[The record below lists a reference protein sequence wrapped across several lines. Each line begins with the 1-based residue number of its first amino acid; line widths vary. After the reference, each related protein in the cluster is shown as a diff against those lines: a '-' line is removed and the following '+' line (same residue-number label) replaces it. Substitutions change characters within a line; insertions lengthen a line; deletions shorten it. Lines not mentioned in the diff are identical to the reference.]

1 MTVVRVGSLVRAI
14 GEPMT
19 NANID
24 YEALGVVLSIN
35 GVIARVKWPNVEKDL
50 DFSIYDL
57 LSIVGYSAN
66 DSESGD
72 AV

>member
-35 GVIARVKWPNVEKDL
+35 GVIARVKWPNVEKGL

-57 LSIVGYSAN
+57 LSIDGDSAN